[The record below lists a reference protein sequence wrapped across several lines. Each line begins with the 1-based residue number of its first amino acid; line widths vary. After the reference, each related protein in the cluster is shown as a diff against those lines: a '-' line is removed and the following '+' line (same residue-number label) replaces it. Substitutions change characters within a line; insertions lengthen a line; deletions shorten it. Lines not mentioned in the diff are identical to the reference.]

1 MKRTMIAL
9 TALAVLSS
17 FNTSAE
23 DQSHAFND
31 AVSTLHQLQEQE
43 KDNLAHYNETDS
55 RDGTGRFNADGSF
68 NKKLAM
74 DSDKTTA
81 DRRAAQRQVNGTTY
95 RNQVQQQQDNAE
107 GAART
112 KMNQQRTRQQVIAG
126 GVAEVSA
133 QIQQQKA
140 AAFAADLANKA
151 ARRNERVSH
160 DDRLRGAMARQPM
173 ATLTPS
179 LAAIGPN
186 QRKNSDMAVALADAR
201 QADADRRAKEAAAY
215 NRNATADKLGQQMQQ
230 QKMVDHA
237 RIARDAA
244 IANFDAQQ
252 AVRDQQAIK
261 MSGMARQPMATL
273 SPAVNIGVK
282 TPVQSMPSVI
292 LNKPVSVSKITFATG
307 KGNAGGQGGH
317 ASHGGSG
324 NRGGDNAHSAAF
336 GGHGYGHDNS
346 RSEGFGGHS
355 HFH

>member
-9 TALAVLSS
+9 TALALLSS

-55 RDGTGRFNADGSF
+55 NDGTGRFNADGSF
-68 NKKLAM
+68 NDSLAM
-74 DSDKTTA
+74 QGDKIRA

-95 RNQVQQQQDNAE
+95 RNQVQQQQTDA
-107 GAART
+107 
-112 KMNQQRTRQQVIAG
+112 K
-126 GVAEVSA
+126 
-133 QIQQQKA
+133 
-140 AAFAADLANKA
+140 AADLANTVA
-151 ARRNERVSH
+151 QSNERVSH
-160 DDRLRGAMARQPM
+160 DDRLRGA
-173 ATLTPS
+173 
-179 LAAIGPN
+179 
-186 QRKNSDMAVALADAR
+186 
-201 QADADRRAKEAAAY
+201 
-215 NRNATADKLGQQMQQ
+215 
-230 QKMVDHA
+230 
-237 RIARDAA
+237 
-244 IANFDAQQ
+244 
-252 AVRDQQAIK
+252 
-261 MSGMARQPMATL
+261 MARQPMATL

>member
-31 AVSTLHQLQEQE
+31 AVSGLHQLQDQE
-43 KDNLAHYNETDS
+43 KDNRAHYNETDS

-68 NKKLAM
+68 NDALAEKG
-74 DSDKTTA
+74 DQITA

-95 RNQVQQQQDNAE
+95 RNQVQQQQQN
-107 GAART
+107 
-112 KMNQQRTRQQVIAG
+112 I
-126 GVAEVSA
+126 
-133 QIQQQKA
+133 I
-140 AAFAADLANKA
+140 
-151 ARRNERVSH
+151 
-160 DDRLRGAMARQPM
+160 
-173 ATLTPS
+173 
-179 LAAIGPN
+179 
-186 QRKNSDMAVALADAR
+186 
-201 QADADRRAKEAAAY
+201 
-215 NRNATADKLGQQMQQ
+215 NR
-230 QKMVDHA
+230 
-237 RIARDAA
+237 
-244 IANFDAQQ
+244 
-252 AVRDQQAIK
+252 
-261 MSGMARQPMATL
+261 
-273 SPAVNIGVK
+273 IGVK
-282 TPVQSMPSVI
+282 TPVQSVPSVI
-292 LNKPVSVSKITFATG
+292 MNKPAVTSKITFATG

>member
-9 TALAVLSS
+9 TVLAVLSS

-95 RNQVQQQQDNAE
+95 RNQVQQQQTDA
-107 GAART
+107 
-112 KMNQQRTRQQVIAG
+112 K
-126 GVAEVSA
+126 
-133 QIQQQKA
+133 
-140 AAFAADLANKA
+140 AADLANTVAQSK
-151 ARRNERVSH
+151 ERVSH
-160 DDRLRGAMARQPM
+160 DDRLLGAMARQPM

-201 QADADRRAKEAAAY
+201 QADADRRAKEATAY

>member
-95 RNQVQQQQDNAE
+95 RNQVQQQQTDA
-107 GAART
+107 
-112 KMNQQRTRQQVIAG
+112 K
-126 GVAEVSA
+126 
-133 QIQQQKA
+133 
-140 AAFAADLANKA
+140 AADLANTVAQSK
-151 ARRNERVSH
+151 ERVSH
-160 DDRLRGAMARQPM
+160 DDRLLGAMARQPM

-201 QADADRRAKEAAAY
+201 QADADRRAKEATAY

-261 MSGMARQPMATL
+261 MSGMARQPMAPL

-307 KGNAGGQGGH
+307 KGNAGGHGGH

>member
-9 TALAVLSS
+9 TILAVLSS
-17 FNTSAE
+17 FDTSAE

-43 KDNLAHYNETDS
+43 KENLAHFNETDS
-55 RDGTGRFNADGSF
+55 RDGTGRFTTDGHF
-68 NKKLAM
+68 NEALMAKG
-74 DSDKTTA
+74 DQITA
-81 DRRAAQRQVNGTTY
+81 DRRAAQQAVNGKTY

-140 AAFAADLANKA
+140 ADLANKA

-160 DDRLRGAMARQPM
+160 DDRLLGAMARQPM
-173 ATLTPS
+173 APLSPS

-201 QADADRRAKEAAAY
+201 QADADRRAKEATAY
-215 NRNATADKLGQQMQQ
+215 NRNATADKLSQQMQQ
-230 QKMVDHA
+230 QKMV
-237 RIARDAA
+237 
-244 IANFDAQQ
+244 
-252 AVRDQQAIK
+252 
-261 MSGMARQPMATL
+261 TL

-324 NRGGDNAHSAAF
+324 NRGGDNAHSTAF

>member
-31 AVSTLHQLQEQE
+31 AVSTLHQLQDQE

-55 RDGTGRFNADGSF
+55 NDGTGRFNADGSF
-68 NKKLAM
+68 NDSLAM
-74 DSDKTTA
+74 QGDKIRA

-95 RNQVQQQQDNAE
+95 RNQVQQQQTDA
-107 GAART
+107 
-112 KMNQQRTRQQVIAG
+112 K
-126 GVAEVSA
+126 
-133 QIQQQKA
+133 
-140 AAFAADLANKA
+140 AADLANTVAQSK
-151 ARRNERVSH
+151 ERVNH
-160 DDRLRGAMARQPM
+160 DDRLLGAMARQPM

-201 QADADRRAKEAAAY
+201 QADADRRAKEATAY

>member
-9 TALAVLSS
+9 TILAVLSS
-17 FNTSAE
+17 FDTSAE

-43 KDNLAHYNETDS
+43 KDNRAHYNETDS

-68 NKKLAM
+68 NDSLAIQG
-74 DSDKTTA
+74 DKIRA
-81 DRRAAQRQVNGTTY
+81 DRRATQREVNGTTY

-126 GVAEVSA
+126 GVAQVSA

-140 AAFAADLANKA
+140 AAATAQANKA
-151 ARRNERVSH
+151 AQRNERVSH
-160 DDRLRGAMARQPM
+160 DDRLLDAMARQPM

-179 LAAIGPN
+179 LSAIGPN

-273 SPAVNIGVK
+273 TQSVTIGVK

-292 LNKPVSVSKITFATG
+292 LNKPVSVSHITFATS